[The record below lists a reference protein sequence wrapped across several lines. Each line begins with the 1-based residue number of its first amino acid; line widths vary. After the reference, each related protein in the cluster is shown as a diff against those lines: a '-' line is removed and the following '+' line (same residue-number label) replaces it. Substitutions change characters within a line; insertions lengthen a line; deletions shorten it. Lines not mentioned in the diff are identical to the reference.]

1 MIKRTL
7 LIALLLASTQVQAPV
22 QAQGKPEEGCPPG
35 VPAGVFCGDAKPEF
49 ATAGTYALDDSHSAV
64 LARVSHIGYSY
75 SVFRFDEV
83 AGSMKWDP
91 ADPSKSSMTI
101 TIKTASINTPVKDF
115 AAALRGEMFLN
126 STRFPDA
133 TFVSIAF
140 KPANAT
146 TGKVEGN
153 LTLFGKTVPTTF
165 DVVLVGA
172 GKGFGGAPRI
182 GATARTW
189 IKPADFGMLPV
200 FDRPIE
206 IVADVEF
213 AKAP

>member
-1 MIKRTL
+1 MRTL
-7 LIALLLASTQVQAPV
+7 LIALVLAGVSSAAS
-22 QAQGKPEEGCPPG
+22 AQGVCPPG
-35 VPAGVFCGDAKPEF
+35 VPAGIFCGEAKAEH
-49 ATAGTYALDDSHSAV
+49 AASGDYVLDSDHSAV

-83 AGSMKWDP
+83 EGTLSWDAASP
-91 ADPSKSSMTI
+91 ARSSMTMAV
-101 TIKTASINTPVKDF
+101 KTASISTPVKDF
-115 AAALRGEMFLN
+115 AAALRGEQFMN
-126 STRFPDA
+126 VTKFPDA
-133 TFVSIAF
+133 RFVSTAF
-140 KPANAT
+140 KPVDAT

-153 LTLFGKTVPTTF
+153 LTLLGKSVPVVF

-172 GKGFGGAPRI
+172 GKGFGSPRI

-189 IKPADFGMLPV
+189 IKPGDFGMLPA

-213 AKAP
+213 ARKP

>member
-1 MIKRTL
+1 MKARLL
-7 LIALLLASTQVQAPV
+7 LIALLLAGAQAHA
-22 QAQGKPEEGCPPG
+22 QTQGKPEAGCPPG
-35 VPAGVFCGDAKPEF
+35 VPPGVFCGESKPEL
-49 ATAGTYALDDSHSAV
+49 AAAGDYVLDDQHSAV

-91 ADPSKSSMTI
+91 ADPSKSSMTV
-101 TIKTASINTPVKDF
+101 TVKTASINTPVKDF
-115 AAALRGEMFLN
+115 AAALRGEQFLDT
-126 STRFPDA
+126 TRHPEA
-133 TFVSIAF
+133 TFVSTSF
-140 KPANAT
+140 KAANPT
-146 TGKVEGN
+146 SGKVEGN
-153 LTLFGKTVPTTF
+153 LTLMGRTVPVLF

-182 GATARTW
+182 GATARAW

-213 AKAP
+213 SRK

>member
-1 MIKRTL
+1 MNARIL
-7 LIALLLASTQVQAPV
+7 VIALLLTGAQA
-22 QAQGKPEEGCPPG
+22 QAQGKPEVGCPTG
-35 VPAGVFCGDAKPEF
+35 VPPGVFCGELKPEL
-49 ATAGTYALDDSHSAV
+49 AAPGDYALDDQHSAV
-64 LARVSHIGYSY
+64 LARVGHIGYSY
-75 SVFRFDEV
+75 SVFRFDEA

-91 ADPSKSSMTI
+91 ADPAKSSMTI
-101 TIKTASINTPVKDF
+101 TVKTASISTPVKDF
-115 AAALRGEMFLN
+115 AAALRGEQFMN
-126 STRFPDA
+126 AARFPEA
-133 TFVSIAF
+133 TFVSTAF

-153 LTLFGKTVPTTF
+153 LTMLGRTVPVVF

-189 IKPADFGMLPV
+189 IKPADFAMLPV

-213 AKAP
+213 ARKP